1 MDMATFH
8 LPPLLR
14 RNLSPDTSFS
24 IDFGYDCRSV
34 LKHDLKSYDI
44 FCDVH
49 DSRKRV
55 VGLIYTKQFM
65 L

>member
-1 MDMATFH
+1 MDTATFH

-24 IDFGYDCRSV
+24 IDFGYDCRNV

-49 DSRKRV
+49 DRRKRV
-55 VGLIYTKQFM
+55 AGLIYTKQFM
-65 L
+65 S